1 MNFKPPLRA
10 LVAENNTDSRKLMV
24 QTLEESGFEVQNCV
38 DGVEA
43 LAEIHSSPPD
53 LIISDIPMPGL
64 DGFELC
70 FQVKQDSALSGIPFI
85 FCTASHTKIA
95 DRKLAATL
103 GVDRFLLK
111 PIEPGN
117 FIAILR
123 DMLNEQSLKTR
134 ATQPN
139 IDSATFERLHSELVT
154 HKLERK
160 VAMQAEKHTSGRE
173 MVRDLLDYTAEAIFG
188 VDLQG
193 TCTFANLACVRML
206 GYQDADEL
214 IGHHLHRMIHHK
226 WPDGTPYSEDDCPMH
241 YTLDTG
247 DSTHVDTE
255 VLWRADG
262 SSFPAEYWTNAIHR
276 DGKIAGAVV
285 TFLDISERKWV
296 EASLQESE
304 ARFRSIFQ
312 SSVVGMVVVINDD
325 GTIAEWNSGAEEA
338 FGYSAQEAV
347 GKPLTIL
354 MPERYRE
361 AHRKGLAHAVT
372 QGGLV
377 NSGVTHELSGL
388 RKNGQEFPLELT
400 LGSWKIDKK
409 LYFSAIIL
417 DITRRKQTEQALRR
431 AQKMDAI
438 GQLTGG
444 IAHDFNNILG
454 IIQGNLDLL
463 KNQIKD
469 DEKASKRVETIRK
482 SAQRAAD
489 LTKQLLGFSRR
500 RAVEVSITDINQ
512 TIGELK
518 SLMARSVTPEVEV
531 EYYLADDLRPT
542 EIDPGDFEDAML
554 NLVINARDAMPG
566 GGKLILETSNC
577 TLDAVYCAQN
587 PGIKPGEYI
596 QLMVSDS
603 GEGIANEQQDQI
615 FEPFYT
621 TKKPGKG
628 TGLGLAMVYGFV
640 QRSGGHIRVYSEPG
654 IGSTFHL
661 YLPQAQGQI
670 QPARTASEPQE
681 ILPRGREV
689 ILAVDDERELLELA
703 KTSLE
708 ALGYQVVTA
717 NNGQQALEQLT
728 NRPDIDLLFSDVVM
742 PGGMNGYELAEQA
755 TTKHPELK
763 ILLTSGYTGKALS
776 ASDQTQYSNNLLSKP
791 YSQSELAQRLRA
803 LLGEPALPDEAQN
816 GSERTQST
824 TPIEW
829 ADNNNVGVKALDDDH
844 RELLALLNRYR
855 ESAANDDRTECI
867 IILEQFRT
875 YTKTHFQREEAVMAA
890 CAYPGLTN

>member
-24 QTLEESGFEVQNCV
+24 QTLEESGFEVQSCV
-38 DGVEA
+38 DGAEA

-70 FQVKQDSALSGIPFI
+70 FQVKQDSALGGIPFI

-255 VLWRADG
+255 APWRAAG
-262 SSFPAEYWTNAIHR
+262 SSLPPEYWTNAIHR

-372 QGGLV
+372 QGTLV
-377 NSGVTHELSGL
+377 RTRVT
-388 RKNGQEFPLELT
+388 Q
-400 LGSWKIDKK
+400 K
-409 LYFSAIIL
+409 LYVL
-417 DITRRKQTEQALRR
+417 
-431 AQKMDAI
+431 
-438 GQLTGG
+438 
-444 IAHDFNNILG
+444 
-454 IIQGNLDLL
+454 
-463 KNQIKD
+463 
-469 DEKASKRVETIRK
+469 
-482 SAQRAAD
+482 
-489 LTKQLLGFSRR
+489 
-500 RAVEVSITDINQ
+500 
-512 TIGELK
+512 
-518 SLMARSVTPEVEV
+518 
-531 EYYLADDLRPT
+531 
-542 EIDPGDFEDAML
+542 
-554 NLVINARDAMPG
+554 
-566 GGKLILETSNC
+566 
-577 TLDAVYCAQN
+577 
-587 PGIKPGEYI
+587 
-596 QLMVSDS
+596 
-603 GEGIANEQQDQI
+603 
-615 FEPFYT
+615 
-621 TKKPGKG
+621 
-628 TGLGLAMVYGFV
+628 
-640 QRSGGHIRVYSEPG
+640 
-654 IGSTFHL
+654 
-661 YLPQAQGQI
+661 
-670 QPARTASEPQE
+670 
-681 ILPRGREV
+681 
-689 ILAVDDERELLELA
+689 
-703 KTSLE
+703 
-708 ALGYQVVTA
+708 
-717 NNGQQALEQLT
+717 
-728 NRPDIDLLFSDVVM
+728 
-742 PGGMNGYELAEQA
+742 
-755 TTKHPELK
+755 
-763 ILLTSGYTGKALS
+763 
-776 ASDQTQYSNNLLSKP
+776 
-791 YSQSELAQRLRA
+791 
-803 LLGEPALPDEAQN
+803 
-816 GSERTQST
+816 
-824 TPIEW
+824 
-829 ADNNNVGVKALDDDH
+829 
-844 RELLALLNRYR
+844 
-855 ESAANDDRTECI
+855 
-867 IILEQFRT
+867 
-875 YTKTHFQREEAVMAA
+875 
-890 CAYPGLTN
+890 